1 MNQSQVCEHE
11 LRRALDIMEASA
23 LDAELVALVEK
34 SIAQLAPT
42 VQQLCGKD
50 DICMALQSLGCIRV
64 SDLQLL
70 LSGDLLIIQAALAPT
85 PIMFLM
91 MLKRLALASAAAS
104 PGSAAA
110 ATASPA
116 PGQSLAFQTPTNNTE
131 GQIRCLNRPR
141 TFLSRSLGRLWPN
154 FGTLPGPLS
163 VRADSCEK
171 IRVSHP
177 FFSENVIRTRTLSRG
192 GHAEPRWAR

>member
-1 MNQSQVCEHE
+1 
-11 LRRALDIMEASA
+11 MEASA

-91 MLKRLALASAAAS
+91 ML
-104 PGSAAA
+104 
-110 ATASPA
+110 
-116 PGQSLAFQTPTNNTE
+116 N
-131 GQIRCLNRPR
+131 
-141 TFLSRSLGRLWPN
+141 
-154 FGTLPGPLS
+154 
-163 VRADSCEK
+163 
-171 IRVSHP
+171 
-177 FFSENVIRTRTLSRG
+177 
-192 GHAEPRWAR
+192 